1 MEMME
6 TSKNEDEN
14 PNQTK
19 MLMNSL
25 LFVAL
30 LIFIQLVTSDPE
42 YQAYKSESY
51 SYAYAKVPAPS
62 VVEEFIQFTKLA
74 EQELRK

>member
-1 MEMME
+1 MESIE
-6 TSKNEDEN
+6 TEGGDDTIKE
-14 PNQTK
+14 TK
-19 MLMNSL
+19 LLMNAL

-51 SYAYAKVPAPS
+51 GYAYSKIPAPS
-62 VVEEFIQFTKLA
+62 VVEEFVKFTELA
-74 EQELRK
+74 EKQLRK